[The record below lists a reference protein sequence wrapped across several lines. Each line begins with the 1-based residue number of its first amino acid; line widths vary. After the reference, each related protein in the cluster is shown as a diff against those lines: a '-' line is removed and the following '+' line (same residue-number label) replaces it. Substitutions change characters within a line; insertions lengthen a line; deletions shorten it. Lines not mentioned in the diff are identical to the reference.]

1 MTFSGCGS
9 YRKDSY
15 AYDEYIAIQFVLD
28 KLESRMTA
36 LKYYMVWYFVVGKA
50 IHIIQLDKTI
60 FISLKTVRG
69 VHFSILGSLF
79 SLI

>member
-15 AYDEYIAIQFVLD
+15 AYDEYIAIQYVLD

-36 LKYYMVWYFVVGKA
+36 LKYHRVWYFVVGKA
-50 IHIIQLDKTI
+50 IHII
-60 FISLKTVRG
+60 
-69 VHFSILGSLF
+69 
-79 SLI
+79 